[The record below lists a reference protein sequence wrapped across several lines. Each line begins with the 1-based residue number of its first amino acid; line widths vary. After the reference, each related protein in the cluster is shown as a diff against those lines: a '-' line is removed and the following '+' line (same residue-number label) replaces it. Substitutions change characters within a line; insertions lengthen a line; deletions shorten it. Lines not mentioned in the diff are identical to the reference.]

1 MAKRGLSLAVFL
13 AVALP
18 LAACGGAQEAVDTA
32 TDAAGDAVDTV
43 ASAVGG
49 GSRLE
54 TVLSR
59 GTLNCGVDGGIPGF
73 SFVDESGTYSGLDVD
88 VCKAVAAALFD
99 DPDAVEY
106 RRLDSTERFE
116 ALKGGEVDMLSRN
129 TTWTISRD
137 TSVGMEFAP
146 TTFFDGQ
153 GMMVRADSG
162 VETLE
167 DMEGLS
173 ICVETGTTT
182 ELNLTDQFRQRG
194 VSFEPVVFQD
204 ADAAYQAYEEGRCE
218 GMTSDK
224 SQLIARRSTLSE
236 PGAHILLEVTMS
248 KEPLGPV
255 TINND
260 SAWFDTVKW
269 VTYGLIQAEEFGLT
283 SGTIEAATSSEDPNI
298 LRFVGAEGTLG
309 TDMGLPNDFMLRAIK
324 HVGNYGEVF
333 ERNLGKESQFELD
346 RGQNA
351 LWTEGGLMYAPP
363 FR

>member
-1 MAKRGLSLAVFL
+1 MAKWGSSLAALL

-18 LAACGGAQEAVDTA
+18 LAACGGAQDAVDTA
-32 TDAAGDAVDTV
+32 TDAAGDAADTV
-43 ASAVGG
+43 ANAVSGG
-49 GSRLE
+49 GRLD
-54 TVLSR
+54 TVVGR

-88 VCKAVAAALFD
+88 ICKAVAAALFD
-99 DPDAVEY
+99 DPEAVEY

-129 TTWTISRD
+129 TTWTLSRD

-146 TTFFDGQ
+146 TTFYDGQ
-153 GMMVRADSG
+153 GMMVRSDSG
-162 VETLE
+162 VATLE

-173 ICVETGTTT
+173 VCVETGTTT

-236 PGAHILLEVTMS
+236 PDAHILLDVTMS

-260 SAWFDTVKW
+260 SGWFDAVKW
-269 VTYGLIQAEEFGLT
+269 ITYGLIQAEELGLN
-283 SGTIEAATSSEDPNI
+283 SENIEEAVSSEDPNV

-309 TDMGLPNDFMLRAIK
+309 TDMGLPNDFMFRAVK
-324 HVGNYGEVF
+324 HVGNYGEIF
-333 ERNLGKESQFELD
+333 ERNLGKDSQFELE